1 MIYQI
6 DILNDAMVL
15 LDEDGNSYECEP
27 LAGLRAAKQM
37 IQTWAA
43 KYTLNVADSYRR
55 LSDHFQ
61 QQ

>member
-15 LDEDGNSYECEP
+15 MDEDGNSYECVA
-27 LAGLRAAKQM
+27 LTGLRAAKQT

-43 KYTLNVADSYRR
+43 KYTLMADCTSG
-55 LSDHFQ
+55 SDHFHQ
-61 QQ
+61 R

>member
-15 LDEDGNSYECEP
+15 LDEDGNSYECIT
-27 LAGLRAAKQM
+27 LTGLRAAKQT

-55 LSDHFQ
+55 LSDHFHQ
-61 QQ
+61 R

>member
-6 DILNDAMVL
+6 DICDGEMVL
-15 LDEDGNSYECEP
+15 FDEDGNSHECIA
-27 LAGLRAAKQM
+27 LTGLRAAKQT

-55 LSDHFQ
+55 LSDHFHQ
-61 QQ
+61 R